1 MAKNIRKVNFTQK
14 DLNRAAKDWQRNQ
27 EKERKD
33 LERRA
38 KPLHELTREEYFS
51 VESVVS
57 ESYSHYVTPM
67 SEMRIGGRSSSYHA
81 GYSTRTSLE
90 VKSTTGDIPVR
101 SLVFDGFTAVKKG
114 DRIRALIPKYEE
126 HKEQRHFEDGCT
138 PRSVLYTERPYKE
151 TEEAIEIAIIDNQK
165 EVMRKDRSVN
175 YARFTKE

>member
-33 LERRA
+33 LEERA
-38 KPLHELTREEYFS
+38 KPLHKLVREEYFL
-51 VESVVS
+51 VEGVES
-57 ESYSHYVTPM
+57 ESYSHSVTPM

-81 GYSTRTSLE
+81 GYSTRTNIAVTPTRE
-90 VKSTTGDIPVR
+90 IPVKN
-101 SLVFDGFTAVKKG
+101 LVFEGSTSVRKG
-114 DRIRALIPKYEE
+114 DLILALITRYEK
-126 HKEQRHFEDGCT
+126 HKEQRHFEDSCT
-138 PRSVLYTERPYKE
+138 PRNVLYTERPYKE